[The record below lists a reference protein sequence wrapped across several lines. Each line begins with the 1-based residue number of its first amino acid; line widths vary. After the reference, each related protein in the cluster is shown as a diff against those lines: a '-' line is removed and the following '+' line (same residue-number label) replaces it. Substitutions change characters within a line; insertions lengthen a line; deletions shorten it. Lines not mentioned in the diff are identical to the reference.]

1 MLKAREDALNSFKSN
16 VFPIIDLMSDT
27 TPDTTPDITSQ
38 QSIFYTPKQTG
49 AKSRITKTEIS
60 N

>member
-1 MLKAREDALNSFKSN
+1 
-16 VFPIIDLMSDT
+16 MSDT
-27 TPDTTPDITSQ
+27 VPDTKPDTTPQ

-49 AKSRITKTEIS
+49 AKSRISKTEIS